1 MKPSEEKKS
10 EIYRKQK
17 IDVEPVFKFLKA
29 NLRFTRL
36 TIRGKLK
43 VENEM
48 GHSGSGN
55 SWTYTTLGYQ
65 FEGGEFINNFKLTY
79 TGYSNSNLKQN

>member
-55 SWTYTTLGYQ
+55 S
-65 FEGGEFINNFKLTY
+65 
-79 TGYSNSNLKQN
+79 